1 MSENKLECL
10 PDELGGLVNLTDLML
25 SQNQLE
31 ELPHSIGTWRP
42 PQRRQCWR
50 GARDVITASA
60 RSIARV
66 TSSSD

>member
-1 MSENKLECL
+1 MDVSENKLECL

-31 ELPHSIGTWRP
+31 ELPHSIGTC
-42 PQRRQCWR
+42 QRRQWWR
-50 GARDVITASA
+50 NARDVITASA
-60 RSIARV
+60 RSIVRV